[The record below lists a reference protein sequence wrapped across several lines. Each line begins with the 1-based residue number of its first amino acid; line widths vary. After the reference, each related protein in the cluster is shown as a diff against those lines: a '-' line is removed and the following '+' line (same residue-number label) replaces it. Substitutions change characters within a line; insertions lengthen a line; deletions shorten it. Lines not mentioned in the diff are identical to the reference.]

1 MFSESIGKIYLGV
14 FRVCQR
20 APLIAWP
27 EMVALVHAK
36 CFPAR
41 KAASLERLFVGL
53 RKAGL
58 CLIHTSTRAVVEP
71 STQLQI
77 APRSRYANRHRF
89 GQPTWRYGF
98 ALTNT
103 RTGNSRRA
111 CTLSP
116 LIDAQAHSKFRCS
129 FVAFR
134 NEPIWVSVFD
144 PIQNASSGEFER
156 RHILAWSRSV
166 W

>member
-1 MFSESIGKIYLGV
+1 VFSESIGKIYLGV

-77 APRSRYANRHRF
+77 ASRSRYANRHRF

-116 LIDAQAHSKFRCS
+116 LIDAQARTARS
-129 FVAFR
+129 FVAHLWRSGTSQFGCR
-134 NEPIWVSVFD
+134 CS
-144 PIQNASSGEFER
+144 IQSRMRVRANLSGGT
-156 RHILAWSRSV
+156 S
-166 W
+166 